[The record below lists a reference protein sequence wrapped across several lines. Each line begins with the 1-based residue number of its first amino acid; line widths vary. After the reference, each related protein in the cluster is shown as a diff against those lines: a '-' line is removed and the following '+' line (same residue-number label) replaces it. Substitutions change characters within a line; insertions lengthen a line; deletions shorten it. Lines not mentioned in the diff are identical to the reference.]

1 MATKE
6 EILKSQGLG
15 QTIRNVFK
23 PLPGSGQGLDRL
35 AGLPYGLL
43 AQLYGG
49 AADITGGI
57 GSALGFDEFAVDQYN
72 RADDAYQAGMD
83 KYTKGFGGSGG
94 YSSLVTPQKP
104 PSQIQQ
110 IKNQSSIPSQATLN
124 SFIPTPA
131 ITGPLAG
138 SGKEGL
144 DAGSEMD
151 LSSNIQNAVE
161 TIALR
166 DRKLANMKT
175 DPRGGDKSLEGGK
188 EALENNMEKGF
199 MGGMDSYLSALGLE
213 KPSDRES
220 SVKDIEEYKR
230 DFAKATGIEID
241 GKPDKRDALMAFGL
255 ALMQNKAGKGFNV
268 GKMLA
273 ATGEAGEKAMP
284 LLTKAKDK
292 AEAAQVAAGKYALN
306 QVAKG
311 EAADQAYTKEYRAY
325 KNAFIVRE
333 MAREDAAAKAAA
345 KGIEYKNVDTDEVV
359 KGTKVSYGVVNGQ
372 SVLAKPAGDVRGL
385 VSAANRYS
393 TGQNTISV
401 MQKALE
407 DLQSASGDQI
417 GGTTL
422 QKWSDSINTQLIGIG
437 LKDAKVVFGEDG
449 ISTQAKIKASTQA
462 LINEYKRLL
471 LQESQ
476 VSDLDLRTLQDSFG
490 KQGFTGNVFEAINS
504 LNNMQAYFQ
513 TQADKVD
520 LTIGQFT
527 DPYYYRNK
535 DEFYKVQEYLKENRI
550 YNFQNQASVDSS
562 TGIPTIS
569 LVQSAQQA
577 QNRQK
582 AKI

>member
-268 GKMLA
+268 GKMLS

-292 AEAAQVAAGKYALN
+292 AEAAQIAAGKYALS
-306 QVAKG
+306 QAEKG
-311 EAADQAYTKEYRAY
+311 KSADEAYKKEYRAY

-333 MAREDAAAKAAA
+333 MDREDAAAKAAA
-345 KGIEYKNVDTDEVV
+345 KGLEYKNVDAQDVV
-359 KGTKVSYGVVNGQ
+359 KGTEIHYGVLNGQ
-372 SVLAKPAGDVRGL
+372 SVLAKPAADARNIVT
-385 VSAANRYS
+385 AANRYS
-393 TGQNTISV
+393 KGLGTLNEMKDSLIRLADSKNLMGPTGKKFFDGV
-401 MQKALE
+401 K
-407 DLQSASGDQI
+407 D
-417 GGTTL
+417 
-422 QKWSDSINTQLIGIG
+422 QLIGLG
-437 LKDAKVVFGEDG
+437 LKDAKLTYGEDA
-449 ISTQAKIKASTQA
+449 ISDLTKADNLRKTI
-462 LINEYKRLL
+462 INEYKRLL

-476 VSDLDLRTLQDSFG
+476 VSDYDLKHLEASLG
-490 KQGFTGNVFEAINS
+490 KQGLFGNPNEAIDA
-504 LNNMQAYFQ
+504 LDNMKSYFQ
-513 TQADKVD
+513 GQADKVED
-520 LTIGQFT
+520 AIGQLS
-527 DPYYYRNK
+527 DPYYYRNTN
-535 DEFYKVQEYLKENRI
+535 EFLKTQEYLRKNRVFN
-550 YNFQNQASVDSS
+550 YNKKANINS
-562 TGIPTIS
+562 TTGVPTIS

>member
-1 MATKE
+1 MGIFDTVVGQDLKRVGSGIKKAGQG
-6 EILKSQGLG
+6 ILGSLKADNLFFGTGRDMDLIKGLG
-15 QTIRNVFK
+15 QYMMS
-23 PLPGSGQGLDRL
+23 P
-35 AGLPYGLL
+35 A
-43 AQLYGG
+43 
-49 AADITGGI
+49 
-57 GSALGFDEFAVDQYN
+57 
-72 RADDAYQAGMD
+72 
-83 KYTKGFGGSGG
+83 
-94 YSSLVTPQKP
+94 
-104 PSQIQQ
+104 PSQIEG
-110 IKNQSSIPSQATLN
+110 IKEFSIPSQTTLN
-124 SFIPTPA
+124 SFTPIPA

-138 SGKEGL
+138 SGREGL

-151 LSSNIQNAVE
+151 LGSNIQNAVE

-175 DPRGGDKSLEGGK
+175 DPKGGDKSLEGGK
-188 EALENNMEKGF
+188 EALKNNMEKGF
-199 MGGMDSYLSALGLE
+199 MGGMDSYLNALGLE

-220 SVKDIEEYKR
+220 SVKDIEEYKK

-268 GKMLA
+268 GKMLS

-345 KGIEYKNVDTDEVV
+345 KGIEYKNVDKEEVV
-359 KGTKVSYGVVNGQ
+359 KGTEVSYGVVNGQ

-393 TGQNTISV
+393 KGQETISS
-401 MQKALE
+401 MEKNLE
-407 DLQSASGDQI
+407 ILANADNL
-417 GGTTL
+417 GGSTGKKIL
-422 QKWSDSINTQLIGIG
+422 DGINDQLIGLG
-437 LKDAKVVFGEDG
+437 LRDAKFVYGESG
-449 ISTQAKIKASTQA
+449 ISEKSDVDAARRL

-476 VSDLDLRTLQDSFG
+476 VSDLDLKTLEESFG
-490 KQGFTGNVFEAINS
+490 KQGLFGNPNES
-504 LNNMQAYFQ
+504 LNALANMRKYFQ

-550 YNFQNQASVDSS
+550 YNFQNQASVNSS

>member
-1 MATKE
+1 
-6 EILKSQGLG
+6 
-15 QTIRNVFK
+15 
-23 PLPGSGQGLDRL
+23 
-35 AGLPYGLL
+35 
-43 AQLYGG
+43 
-49 AADITGGI
+49 
-57 GSALGFDEFAVDQYN
+57 
-72 RADDAYQAGMD
+72 
-83 KYTKGFGGSGG
+83 
-94 YSSLVTPQKP
+94 
-104 PSQIQQ
+104 
-110 IKNQSSIPSQATLN
+110 
-124 SFIPTPA
+124 
-131 ITGPLAG
+131 
-138 SGKEGL
+138 
-144 DAGSEMD
+144 
-151 LSSNIQNAVE
+151 
-161 TIALR
+161 
-166 DRKLANMKT
+166 
-175 DPRGGDKSLEGGK
+175 
-188 EALENNMEKGF
+188 
-199 MGGMDSYLSALGLE
+199 
-213 KPSDRES
+213 
-220 SVKDIEEYKR
+220 
-230 DFAKATGIEID
+230 
-241 GKPDKRDALMAFGL
+241 
-255 ALMQNKAGKGFNV
+255 
-268 GKMLA
+268 
-273 ATGEAGEKAMP
+273 
-284 LLTKAKDK
+284 
-292 AEAAQVAAGKYALN
+292 
-306 QVAKG
+306 
-311 EAADQAYTKEYRAY
+311 
-325 KNAFIVRE
+325 